1 MKLENI
7 TITATIDGEPVMV
20 ILDKNQTDMLPD
32 LIAACDQTGK
42 CRVTKLDPN
51 EYTLSK
57 PSFANSV
64 KCVTQFR
71 ITRVS
76 GFSELA

>member
-1 MKLENI
+1 MKLENV

-57 PSFANSV
+57 PSFA
-64 KCVTQFR
+64 KLR
-71 ITRVS
+71 A
-76 GFSELA
+76 LAQVRNERS